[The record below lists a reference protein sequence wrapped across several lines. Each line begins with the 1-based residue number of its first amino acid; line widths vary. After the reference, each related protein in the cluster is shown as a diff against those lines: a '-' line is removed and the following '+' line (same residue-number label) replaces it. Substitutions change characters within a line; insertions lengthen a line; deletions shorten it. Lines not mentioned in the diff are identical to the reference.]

1 MGDEIEKL
9 LKHENI
15 PLFDENQVTNAKY
28 MDILH
33 RSRGQ
38 FYSEIEQLA
47 KLQVGPYQPFV
58 DSMILTF
65 HLPPRA

>member
-47 KLQVGPYQPFV
+47 KLQVGPSRGKTQMTKSNV
-58 DSMILTF
+58 
-65 HLPPRA
+65 